1 MLKSVGLVGAIMQT
15 KTSIRR
21 AFGWIGLLAMS
32 LHCGGQT
39 TPSSDSGPSNPGP
52 MMVTLAD
59 ALQRAQRTNPEYRS
73 ALTDYGIAREDR
85 VQGRAAILP
94 NVTYN
99 NQFIYTQ
106 PNGTRSNLGAYI
118 ANNGVHEYI
127 SQGNAAQVVSL
138 SSFADYR
145 RASAAEAVAKAKAE
159 IAARGLVVTVV
170 RSYYGL
176 VVAQRKYATEQRA
189 VEEAERFLN
198 ISQKL
203 EQGGEVAHSD
213 VIKAQIQFQ
222 GTQRDFQE
230 SRLGMEQSRL
240 DLAVL
245 IFTDFNENFSVVDD
259 LQQPQVLPEYPEV
272 QTLAAQKN
280 PQLRAAVEALR
291 AAKYDVTSAWG
302 GFLPAG
308 SIDYFYGIDASHF
321 ATSQPQIDPNTGLPT
336 GVKINNLG
344 YSVVASLQIPIWNW
358 GASRSRVR
366 QADLRRDQAKVEL
379 SFAQRQLVG
388 NLRSFYDEAETSRS
402 ELESLNRSAELA
414 DEGLR
419 LTNLRYQAGEATV
432 LEVVDAQNT
441 LTAARNAYADGQA
454 RYRLAIA
461 TLQTLTGSF

>member
-1 MLKSVGLVGAIMQT
+1 MTKSERWPRVLAAGFALVA
-15 KTSIRR
+15 
-21 AFGWIGLLAMS
+21 LS
-32 LHCGGQT
+32 LSVQAQA
-39 TPSSDSGPSNPGP
+39 TPPAVNAPSAGPT
-52 MMVTLAD
+52 MITLTD

-73 ALTDYGIAREDR
+73 AVTDYGLAREDR
-85 VQGRAAILP
+85 VQSRAALLP
-94 NVTYN
+94 NVNYN
-99 NQFIYTQ
+99 NSFIYTQ

-127 SQGNAAQVVSL
+127 SQGNANQVVSL

-145 RASAAEAVAKAKAE
+145 RTAALEAVAKAKAE

-170 RSYYGL
+170 RTYYGL

-189 VEEAERFLN
+189 AEEAERFFN

-230 SRLGMEQSRL
+230 SRLGMEQARL

-245 IFTDFNENFSVVDD
+245 IFPDFNENFSVVDD
-259 LQQPQVLPEYPEV
+259 LQQPQALPEYSEV
-272 QTLAAQKN
+272 QNLAAQKN
-280 PQLRAAVEALR
+280 PQLRAAVETLH
-291 AAKYDVTSAWG
+291 AAKFDVTSAWG
-302 GFLPAG
+302 GFLPSG
-308 SIDYFYGIDASHF
+308 GIDYFYGIDANHF
-321 ATSQPQIDPNTGLPT
+321 ATSQVDPATGL
-336 GVKINNLG
+336 KINNLG
-344 YSVVASLQIPIWNW
+344 YSVVASLQVPIWSW
-358 GASRSRVR
+358 GANRSRLK

-379 SFAQRQLVG
+379 SFAQRQLVS
-388 NLRSFYDEAETSRS
+388 NLKGFYDEAETSR
-402 ELESLNRSAELA
+402 AELA
-414 DEGLR
+414 SLNQSAQLADDSLR

-441 LTAARNAYADGQA
+441 LTTARNAFADGQA

-461 TLQTLTGSF
+461 NLQTLTGSF

>member
-1 MLKSVGLVGAIMQT
+1 MI
-15 KTSIRR
+15 
-21 AFGWIGLLAMS
+21 
-32 LHCGGQT
+32 
-39 TPSSDSGPSNPGP
+39 
-52 MMVTLAD
+52 TLAD
-59 ALQRAQRTNPEYRS
+59 ALRRAQRTNPEYRS
-73 ALTDYGIAREDR
+73 AVTDYGLSREDR
-85 VQGRAAILP
+85 VQGRAAVLP

-99 NQFIYTQ
+99 NQFVYTQ
-106 PNGTRSNLGAYI
+106 PNGTRSNVSAYI

-127 SQGNAAQVVSL
+127 SQGNVHQAVSL

-145 RASAAEAVAKAKAE
+145 RTAAAEAVAKAKAE

-189 VEEAERFLN
+189 AEEAERFLN

-230 SRLGMEQSRL
+230 SRLGMEQARL

-245 IFTDFNENFSVVDD
+245 IFSDFNENFSVVDD
-259 LQQPQVLPEYPEV
+259 LQQPQALPEFAEV
-272 QTLAAQKN
+272 QTLAGQKN
-280 PQLRAAVEALR
+280 PQLRAAIESLR

-302 GFLPAG
+302 GILPSG

-321 ATSQPQIDPNTGLPT
+321 ATYQTDPATGLR
-336 GVKINNLG
+336 INNLG

-358 GASRSRVR
+358 GANRSRVK

-379 SFAQRQLVG
+379 GFAQRQLVG

-454 RYRLAIA
+454 RYRLAIS

>member
-1 MLKSVGLVGAIMQT
+1 MQT
-15 KTSIRR
+15 KKWIRP
-21 AFGWIGLLAMS
+21 AYGWIALLA
-32 LHCGGQT
+32 LNLQGGAQT
-39 TPSSDSGPSNPGP
+39 APPADAGSANPGP
-52 MMVTLAD
+52 TMITLAD

-73 ALTDYGIAREDR
+73 AVTDYGVAREDR
-85 VQGRAAILP
+85 VQGRAAVLP

-99 NQFIYTQ
+99 NQFVYTQ

-127 SQGNAAQVVSL
+127 SQGNAHQVVSL

-145 RASAAEAVAKAKAE
+145 RTAAAEAVAKAKAE

-230 SRLGMEQSRL
+230 SRLGMEQARL

-245 IFTDFNENFSVVDD
+245 IFSDFNENFSVVDD
-259 LQQPQVLPEYPEV
+259 LQQPLALPEYPEV

-280 PQLRAAVEALR
+280 PQLRAAVESLR

-302 GFLPAG
+302 GLLPAG

-321 ATSQPQIDPNTGLPT
+321 ATYQTDPATGLR
-336 GVKINNLG
+336 ISNLG

-358 GASRSRVR
+358 GANRSRVK

>member
-1 MLKSVGLVGAIMQT
+1 MQI
-15 KTSIRR
+15 KKWIRPT
-21 AFGWIGLLAMS
+21 FGWIAVLAVGLQGAA
-32 LHCGGQT
+32 QT
-39 TPSSDSGPSNPGP
+39 APATGNGNPGP
-52 MMVTLAD
+52 MMITLAD
-59 ALQRAQRTNPEYRS
+59 ALKRAQRTNPEYRS
-73 ALTDYGIAREDR
+73 AVTDYGLAREDR

-99 NQFIYTQ
+99 NAFVYTQ

-127 SQGNAAQVVSL
+127 SQGNAHQTVSL

-145 RASAAEAVAKAKAE
+145 RSAAAEAVAKAKAE

-170 RSYYGL
+170 RSYYAL

-222 GTQRDFQE
+222 GTQRDYQE
-230 SRLGMEQSRL
+230 SRLGMEQARL

-245 IFTDFNENFSVVDD
+245 IFSDFNENFSVVDD
-259 LQQPQVLPEYPEV
+259 LQQPQALPEYTEV

-280 PQLRAAVEALR
+280 PQLRAAAEALR

-302 GFLPAG
+302 GLLPSG

-321 ATSQPQIDPNTGLPT
+321 ATYQTDPTTGLR
-336 GVKINNLG
+336 INNLG
-344 YSVVASLQIPIWNW
+344 YSVVASLQVSIWSW
-358 GASRSRVR
+358 GANRSRVK